1 MIVGCGS
8 QLTMKLL
15 RDVVKKDLL
24 AVSTPLKEH
33 VSLFNDSFFMENPL
47 ESNAIAVIDDAT
59 AEQFLPSL
67 LKSTI
72 LVICCNRSPNQ
83 KFVKMLGNIG
93 YSTTASFDNIEDLSK
108 KITKASTMT
117 GLRFIE
123 VLAPC
128 PSEWDYDR
136 SLTVQVAGDLVES
149 GIWPL
154 FEIEAGKVILGP
166 RPAKLGILESIHNIQ
181 SKYQFDQK
189 QVESNW
195 KSIVQLSI
203 K

>member
-15 RDVVKKDLL
+15 RDVIKKDLL
-24 AVSTPLKEH
+24 TVSTSLKDH
-33 VSLFNDSFFMENPL
+33 VSIFNESFFMENPL
-47 ESNAIAVIDDAT
+47 ESNAIAVIDDKT
-59 AEQFLPSL
+59 AERFLPSL
-67 LKSTI
+67 IKSSI
-72 LVICCNRSPNQ
+72 LVICCNRTPFV

-93 YSTTASFDNIEDLSK
+93 YSATASFDNIEDLSR
-108 KITKASTMT
+108 KITKAHTMT

-154 FEIEAGKVILGP
+154 FEIEGGKVILGP
-166 RPAKLGILESIHNIQ
+166 RPAKLGILEPVHSIQ

-195 KSIVQLSI
+195 KSIVQLSV